1 MHFPSIPDACTPRRE
16 THACAANWSIRSI
29 GAYPSGSGKARPV
42 WFRTAFT
49 AAFCVVLALAAGCR
63 REPPEEALRAR
74 IAGLEQAIEARDADA
89 LAEGLAEDFAGPDGM
104 DRDRLRR
111 TAALLWL
118 RNREVGVALGPVEVE
133 LVGDRAK
140 ARFTAAT
147 RGGEGLLPDRA
158 QVYRVETG
166 WRLDDGEWRLISAR
180 WEPAL

>member
-1 MHFPSIPDACTPRRE
+1 M
-16 THACAANWSIRSI
+16 
-29 GAYPSGSGKARPV
+29 
-42 WFRTAFT
+42 
-49 AAFCVVLALAAGCR
+49 CVLLGLAAGCR
-63 REPPEEALRAR
+63 REPPEEALRAQ
-74 IAGLEQAIEARDADA
+74 IASLEQAIEARDADA

-111 TAALLWL
+111 TAALAWL

-133 LVGDRAK
+133 LIGDRAT
-140 ARFTAAT
+140 ASFTAAT